1 MSWELAL
8 QSLLCG
14 LSTIGTWFLY
24 QLITEYK
31 DFKKETAS
39 DLVSLRA
46 ERRNF
51 EVMMMA
57 SSLKLDEHRQG
68 TEHSMKTINHELK
81 VFRDTMYQVSKQA
94 ERSEEFMK
102 KTFTLAESINKTMRD
117 HDKAI
122 KTIQVRMGEVTIF
135 KTPK

>member
-1 MSWELAL
+1 
-8 QSLLCG
+8 
-14 LSTIGTWFLY
+14 
-24 QLITEYK
+24 
-31 DFKKETAS
+31 
-39 DLVSLRA
+39 
-46 ERRNF
+46 
-51 EVMMMA
+51 MA